1 MDSHSPQSQTFS
13 DTYGADGRL
22 SQSAADAL
30 VASAYRHDCA
40 DADVLLEGVSLA
52 DLAHALA
59 LIECGAIPATVAPR
73 LLRGLL
79 ELHAIPIA
87 EFPIRPELGDVYNS
101 REALLKE
108 RIGHDSG
115 WLHAGRPRREAVNIG
130 YLIAVRDRIA
140 RLMQSHAALGFAFTD
155 RAEEHIGTLMP
166 DFTYLHHAH
175 PTSLGHY
182 LLTYA
187 QPMRR
192 DLDRLSAVHARV
204 NASPAGSGSVNGTR
218 LPIDR
223 ARLASRLGF
232 SSVAIHTRDA
242 MWQPDVPIEC
252 ISAAVTLM
260 VNLDRFAE
268 ELQIW
273 GTAEFDFAD
282 LPDSLSRSSV
292 IMPQKKN
299 PYPLAYIRGL
309 TGHLLG
315 KTASFAAVGKTFS
328 GNPDS
333 RVFIYGE
340 LPRSLDRVAEAVNL
354 FAAVITGFTPHLPR
368 MRRGLDE
375 GYPEATDLADHL
387 MLAQEMDYRTA
398 HHLVGR
404 AIRLAIDES
413 HAGPL
418 TGAHLDRAADALG
431 IGRPGLTDDALAT
444 ITAPDSIVA
453 SREGIGGAAPDRVR
467 DMIADARSHF
477 DAARHEAARL
487 LTQTASSKAELL
499 AEATRLSQS

>member
-1 MDSHSPQSQTFS
+1 MDQPHNPHSFS

-22 SQSAADAL
+22 SQSAAQAL
-30 VASAYRHDCA
+30 VGSAYRHDCA

-52 DLAHALA
+52 DLAHAVA
-59 LIECGAIPATVAPR
+59 LIECGAIPSSVAPR

-79 ELHAIPIA
+79 DLHDIPVA
-87 EFPIRPELGDVYNS
+87 DFPLRPELGDVYNS
-101 REALLKE
+101 RESLLKE
-108 RIGHDSG
+108 RIGADSG

-130 YLIAVRDRIA
+130 YLIAVRDRLA
-140 RLMQSHAALGFAFTD
+140 ALMRAHAALGFAFLD
-155 RAEEHIGTLMP
+155 RAAEHVDTLMP

-175 PTSLGHY
+175 PTSLAHY

-187 QPMRR
+187 QPMHR
-192 DLDRLSAVHARV
+192 DLDRLLAAHGRV

-218 LPIDR
+218 LPLDR
-223 ARLASRLGF
+223 ERLAALLGF
-232 SSVAIHTRDA
+232 ETVSVHTRDA

-252 ISAAVTLM
+252 IGAAVTMM

-315 KTASFAAVGKTFS
+315 KTASFAAVGKTYS

-333 RVFIYGE
+333 RIFIYGE
-340 LPRSLDRVAEAVNL
+340 LPRSLDRVTEAVIL
-354 FAAVITGFTPHLPR
+354 FAAVIAGFEPNIES
-368 MRRGLDE
+368 MRRGIAD

-387 MLAQEMDYRTA
+387 MLTQSLDYRTA

-404 AIRLAIDES
+404 AIRIALDEDDG
-413 HAGPL
+413 AALG
-418 TGAHLDRAADALG
+418 GAHLDRAADALG
-431 IGRPGLTDDALAT
+431 VARPAMDEAAMRA
-444 ITAPDSIVA
+444 ITAPESIVA
-453 SREGIGGAAPDRVR
+453 SRQGIGGASSGRVSE
-467 DMIADARSHF
+467 ML
-477 DAARHEAARL
+477 EASRIRFEEARL
-487 LTQTASSKAELL
+487 HAERLQRHYAESRAALIATAQ
-499 AEATRLSQS
+499 RLSLS